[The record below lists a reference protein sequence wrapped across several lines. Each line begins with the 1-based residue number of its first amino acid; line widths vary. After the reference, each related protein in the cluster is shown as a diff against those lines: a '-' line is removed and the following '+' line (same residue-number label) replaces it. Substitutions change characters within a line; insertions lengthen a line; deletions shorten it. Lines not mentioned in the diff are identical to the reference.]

1 MTPPIDPDPAAL
13 LVEAVSAAASSTLGR
28 VVPAGTTVVASPD
41 REGSDLA
48 VAYPLG
54 DRTIVWC
61 APELGARLATLTGPV
76 ALDNDEFVVR
86 ATALG
91 GVFDGTGHQ
100 RVLARPAPDPTVEP
114 LRLVVLDRDDV
125 DDRRLIAAFVDR
137 CSADDLDEAELDL
150 DELDEAIVGVL
161 DPSGALASYA
171 SARPWRF
178 DARFDDV
185 AVITRA
191 DQRGQGLGTAA
202 VAALSQRRQRAGRMM
217 FYNCSA
223 DNLGS
228 NGVAEAAGFELVYTV
243 TAVSFG

>member
-1 MTPPIDPDPAAL
+1 MTLPSDPDPAAL

-28 VVPAGTTVVASPD
+28 ELPAGTTVVGSPD
-41 REGSDLA
+41 REGSKFA

-61 APELGARLATLTGPV
+61 APARRAALETLNGPV
-76 ALDNDEFVVR
+76 ALGNDEFVVR
-86 ATALG
+86 ATELG
-91 GVFDGTGHQ
+91 GVFDGRGHQ
-100 RVLARPAPDPTVEP
+100 RVLARPAPDPAVEP
-114 LRLVVLDRDDV
+114 SRLVVLDRDDA

-137 CSADDLDEAELDL
+137 CSADDLDDAELAM

-161 DPSGALASYA
+161 DASGALASYA

-185 AVITRA
+185 AVITRP
-191 DQRGQGLGTAA
+191 DQRGRGLGTAA
-202 VAALSQRRQRAGRMM
+202 VAALSRRRQRVGRMM
-217 FYNCSA
+217 FYNCDV